1 VFHWLFSENYDS
13 FRLKRKHQK
22 MSTFLELGKPTRPSH
37 KVRVTLMK
45 RISKKTKS
53 ETHPPPAEPDPA
65 HPEILRI
72 IGNASAADN
81 VCVMARG
88 RYGLSEFGRLFYLLA
103 GVSNQKL
110 GEYLD
115 QIDAARSGHCIK
127 CSLKILAFCRFYCGD
142 RMEQRLGKFIREY
155 ELELELFDLER
166 DSERDFLDEV
176 GYAIECAKPQ
186 TPATPAPESKGV
198 KMWQRV
204 FPTDIRLFRGDF
216 DE

>member
-1 VFHWLFSENYDS
+1 
-13 FRLKRKHQK
+13 
-22 MSTFLELGKPTRPSH
+22 
-37 KVRVTLMK
+37 MK
-45 RISKKTKS
+45 RIPKPATS
-53 ETHPPPAEPDPA
+53 ETHPPPSESDLA
-65 HPEILRI
+65 HTEILRI
-72 IGNASAADN
+72 IGNARAEHN

-103 GVSNQKL
+103 CVSNQKL

-142 RMEQRLGKFIREY
+142 RMEQHLGKFTREY
-155 ELELELFDLER
+155 ELELELFNSEPG
-166 DSERDFLDEV
+166 SERDFLDEV